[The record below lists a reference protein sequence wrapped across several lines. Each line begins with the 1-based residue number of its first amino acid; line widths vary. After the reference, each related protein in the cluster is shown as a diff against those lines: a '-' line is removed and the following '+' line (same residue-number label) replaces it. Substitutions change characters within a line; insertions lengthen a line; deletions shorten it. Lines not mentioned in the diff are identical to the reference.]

1 MIKYC
6 DLKEI
11 NSAYEPQ
18 LSQAVA
24 ESAKS
29 GWYIRGE
36 QVARF
41 EKAFAEYCGCRYCI
55 GTGNGLDALRVILCA
70 YREMGIMEPGD
81 EVIVPANTFI
91 ASILAIIEAGLKPVL
106 CEPFATTCNIDTT
119 RIESLITERTRA
131 IMPVHLYGLVADID
145 PVIEIAKRFSLK
157 VIEDAAQAHG
167 AKYKGRRA
175 GSLGDAAGFSFYP
188 GKNLGALGDGG
199 AITTDDGTLADV
211 ARSIANYGSRERYI
225 NEYKGINSRLDEL
238 QAAVL
243 NTKLPHLDRDN
254 GRRRA
259 IAGRYIGEIKNLHI
273 ALPPLSVEENHV
285 YHIFAV
291 MTPWRSLLQEHLRN
305 KGVETLI
312 HYPVPPHRQQALR
325 EYSHLQLPV
334 TDRIH
339 NEELSLPCNPA
350 LSDEDVMRIIAAV
363 NSFTP

>member
-1 MIKYC
+1 MIRYC
-6 DLKEI
+6 DLKKI
-11 NSAYEPQ
+11 NNAFEPQ
-18 LSQAVA
+18 LSQTVT
-24 ESAKS
+24 ESVKS
-29 GWYIRGE
+29 GWYICGE

-41 EKAFAEYCGCRYCI
+41 EKSFAEYCGCRYCI

-70 YREMGIMEPGD
+70 YREIGIMEPGD

-91 ASILAIIEAGLKPVL
+91 ASVLAIIEAGLKPVL
-106 CEPFATTCNIDTT
+106 CEPLNDTCNIDPS

-145 PVIEIAKRFSLK
+145 PINNIAKRYSLK

-199 AITTDDGTLADV
+199 AITTDDSTLAEV
-211 ARSIANYGSRERYI
+211 ARAIANYGSKERYI
-225 NEYKGINSRLDEL
+225 NEYKGINSRLDEI

-243 NTKLPHLDRDN
+243 NTKLPHLDSDN
-254 GRRRA
+254 EKRRA
-259 IAGRYIGEIKNLHI
+259 IAGRYIGEIKNPHI
-273 ALPPLSVEENHV
+273 TLPPLSVEENHV

-291 MTPWRSLLQEHLRN
+291 LTPWRSQLQEHLRN
-305 KGVETLI
+305 EGIETLI

-350 LSDEDVMRIIAAV
+350 LSDEDVTRIIAAA

>member
-1 MIKYC
+1 MIRYC
-6 DLKEI
+6 DLKDI
-11 NSAYEPQ
+11 NCAYEPQ

-106 CEPFATTCNIDTT
+106 CEPLNDTCNIDTT

-199 AITTDDGTLADV
+199 AITTDDSTLADV

-254 GRRRA
+254 EKRRA
-259 IAGRYIGEIKNLHI
+259 IAGRYIGEIKNPHI

-291 MTPWRSLLQEHLRN
+291 MTPWRSLLQDHLRN
-305 KGVETLI
+305 EGVETLI

-350 LSDEDVMRIIAAV
+350 LGDEDVTRIIAAV

>member
-6 DLKEI
+6 DLKDI
-11 NSAYEPQ
+11 NCAYEPQ

-24 ESAKS
+24 ECAKS

-70 YREMGIMEPGD
+70 YREMGIMEPGN

-106 CEPFATTCNIDTT
+106 CEPLNDTCNIDTT

-259 IAGRYIGEIKNLHI
+259 IAGRYIGEIKNPHI

-291 MTPWRSLLQEHLRN
+291 MTPWRSLLQDHLRN
-305 KGVETLI
+305 EGVETLI

-350 LSDEDVMRIIAAV
+350 LSDEDVTRIIAAV

>member
-11 NSAYEPQ
+11 NNAFEPQ
-18 LSQAVA
+18 LSQTVT
-24 ESAKS
+24 ESVMS

-41 EKAFAEYCGCRYCI
+41 EKSFAEYCGCRYCI

-106 CEPFATTCNIDTT
+106 CEPLNDTCNIDTT

-145 PVIEIAKRFSLK
+145 PINNIAKRYSLK

-211 ARSIANYGSRERYI
+211 ARSIANYGSKERYI

-243 NTKLPHLDRDN
+243 NTKLPHLDSDN
-254 GRRRA
+254 EKRRA
-259 IAGRYIGEIKNLHI
+259 IARRYIGEIKNPHI

-291 MTPWRSLLQEHLRN
+291 MTPWRSLLQDHLRN

-339 NEELSLPCNPA
+339 NEELSLPCNPV
-350 LSDEDVMRIIAAV
+350 LSDEDVTRIIAAV